1 MDIDPDN
8 INIEEGYSR
17 KRKFEPEY
25 SELDEINA
33 RNKALDSKLE
43 DLRVDNSIR
52 QVPDYI
58 HQGLIYPS
66 MAYGKG
72 SYGRKRGYRRT
83 GGKRMP
89 SASSIARA
97 IGRAQVSA
105 AERAAFWGASGMSVP
120 GVQGSARMNMFGS
133 NWANANPAQRYAR
146 RAMRFRGEGGFWD
159 SLKSGLKSVASVAGP
174 IARLI
179 PHPAAQAVGQGLALT
194 GLGAYEHGPVA
205 ANEIVNDGQGLSG
218 GVSQQQISVNSASD
232 HGDIYISHTE
242 FVQNIYATTGAG
254 QTSSPFSVVEFPINP
269 GLAWTFPF
277 LSQLAQNF
285 TLYSLEGLVFQY
297 KPQCGESS
305 SQSNSLGQVIFATN
319 YDPNADKF
327 LSAVEMANYDYAN
340 STKPSSGMIHGV
352 ETAKSQQAL
361 KMSYVRTGSTKRD
374 KIFTDL
380 GTFQVGTE
388 GIPMPANTT
397 LVLGQL
403 WVTYRIRLSRANLY
417 GSLLGQN
424 IAQDEI
430 DIRFLAGV
438 QSPTSV
444 YKETNTL
451 GCTATAT
458 LNNVPGDGARPRI
471 ILKFPQNISLGSYR
485 CLVATRIDGD
495 DAVTQGNFLVDSV
508 EDGQTFIPGEYLPSS
523 TLRYQVFPETTI
535 SNREKAMVFYLTVAA
550 PGLEQAV
557 VNLLWTYPLDI
568 GAGQDFSVSISM
580 SQINQVPSLT
590 LA

>member
-194 GLGAYEHGPVA
+194 GLGAYEHVLWQLMRLLMMA
-205 ANEIVNDGQGLSG
+205 RGL
-218 GVSQQQISVNSASD
+218 
-232 HGDIYISHTE
+232 
-242 FVQNIYATTGAG
+242 
-254 QTSSPFSVVEFPINP
+254 VVEFHNNR
-269 GLAWTFPF
+269 LASIR
-277 LSQLAQNF
+277 LRIM
-285 TLYSLEGLVFQY
+285 
-297 KPQCGESS
+297 
-305 SQSNSLGQVIFATN
+305 VIFI
-319 YDPNADKF
+319 YHILSLFRIYMLLLLQGRLHLLFRLLSF
-327 LSAVEMANYDYAN
+327 LLILVW
-340 STKPSSGMIHGV
+340 
-352 ETAKSQQAL
+352 
-361 KMSYVRTGSTKRD
+361 
-374 KIFTDL
+374 L
-380 GTFQVGTE
+380 GHFH
-388 GIPMPANTT
+388 
-397 LVLGQL
+397 
-403 WVTYRIRLSRANLY
+403 
-417 GSLLGQN
+417 
-424 IAQDEI
+424 
-430 DIRFLAGV
+430 F
-438 QSPTSV
+438 
-444 YKETNTL
+444 
-451 GCTATAT
+451 
-458 LNNVPGDGARPRI
+458 
-471 ILKFPQNISLGSYR
+471 
-485 CLVATRIDGD
+485 
-495 DAVTQGNFLVDSV
+495 
-508 EDGQTFIPGEYLPSS
+508 
-523 TLRYQVFPETTI
+523 
-535 SNREKAMVFYLTVAA
+535 
-550 PGLEQAV
+550 
-557 VNLLWTYPLDI
+557 
-568 GAGQDFSVSISM
+568 
-580 SQINQVPSLT
+580 
-590 LA
+590 